1 MNADQLDARMKAAR
15 RQIQEGQLHRDPGGG
30 PREEAHRIGVGFAQG
45 LDALSKMTA
54 VQSITKRVC
63 AAQTSGISVALM
75 EGVERGVADLIERL
89 DALDAH

>member
-1 MNADQLDARMKAAR
+1 MNATAR
-15 RQIQEGQLHRDPGGG
+15 RADEGRPQADPRGPAAQGPGRGPPRGGTPHR
-30 PREEAHRIGVGFAQG
+30 RRIAQG